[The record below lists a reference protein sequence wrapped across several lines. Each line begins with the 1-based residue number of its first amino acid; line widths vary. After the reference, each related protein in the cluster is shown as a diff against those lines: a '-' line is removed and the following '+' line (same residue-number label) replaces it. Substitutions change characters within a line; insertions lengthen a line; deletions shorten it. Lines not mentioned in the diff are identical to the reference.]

1 MIVHIPTGKIFNNR
15 KEAKLYFGTAYYY
28 KMEKEKKD
36 LQFINNTQSATY
48 ELQNRRI
55 TLQ

>member
-1 MIVHIPTGKIFNNR
+1 MIIHIPTGKIFNNR

-28 KMEKEKKD
+28 KMEREKKD
-36 LQFINNTQSATY
+36 LKFINNTQSATY
-48 ELQNRRI
+48 ELQDRKF

>member
-1 MIVHIPTGKIFNNR
+1 MIKHIPTGKIFNNR

-28 KMEKEKKD
+28 KMEREKRD

-48 ELQNRRI
+48 EIQKESIALQ
-55 TLQ
+55 